1 MRIIDL
7 KHISTDDKVDFF
19 HTHWGGT
26 TMVISSGVYECP
38 ELAGYAA
45 LENEK
50 IIGLITYVKKE
61 RECEIIS
68 LDSLIENKGIGTSL
82 IQAVEGEAK
91 RLGCHSLCVIT
102 TNDNIRALA
111 FYQKREFRIRE
122 IFHDA
127 VQRAR
132 EMKPEIPA
140 IGDHG
145 IPIVDE
151 LLLKK
156 EI

>member
-7 KHISTDDKVDFF
+7 KHMSTEDKVDFF

-26 TMVISSGVYECP
+26 KMVISSGVYECT
-38 ELAGYAA
+38 ELEGFAA
-45 LENEK
+45 LEDEENT
-50 IIGLITYVKKE
+50 GVVTYVKKE
-61 RECEIIS
+61 RACEIIS

-111 FYQKREFRIRE
+111 FYQKRGFRIRE

-132 EMKPEIPA
+132 EMKPEIPT

>member
-1 MRIIDL
+1 MKIVDL
-7 KHISTDDKVDFF
+7 QHLSTADKVDFF

-26 TMVISSGVYECP
+26 KMVISSGVYECLD
-38 ELAGYAA
+38 LAGFAA
-45 LENEK
+45 LENDK
-50 IIGLITYVKKE
+50 ILGLVTYIKKE

-68 LDSLIENKGIGTSL
+68 LDSLIENKGIGTAL
-82 IQAVEGEAK
+82 IQAVEAEAE
-91 RLGCHSLCVIT
+91 RMDCHSLRVIT

-111 FYQKREFRIRE
+111 FYQKRGFRIQE
-122 IFHDA
+122 ILHDA

-132 EMKPEIPA
+132 EIKPEIPV
-140 IGDHG
+140 IGHHG

>member
-1 MRIIDL
+1 MKIIDL
-7 KHISTDDKVDFF
+7 KHMSTEDKVDFF

-26 TMVISSGVYECP
+26 KMVISSGVYECP

-50 IIGLITYVKKE
+50 IIGLITYVEKG
-61 RECEIIS
+61 RECEIVS

-82 IQAVEGEAK
+82 IQAVESEAE
-91 RLGCHSLCVIT
+91 RLGCQSLRVIT
-102 TNDNIRALA
+102 TNNNIRALA
-111 FYQKREFRIRE
+111 FYQKRGFRMIE
-122 IFHDA
+122 ILHDA

-132 EMKPEIPA
+132 ELKPEIPTV
-140 IGDHG
+140 GNHG

-151 LLLKK
+151 LLLEK